1 MPRTHKFNA
10 RSEGMVKIS
19 TTERVD
25 YSKFA
30 TPEWELLISFFRWY
44 P

>member
-10 RSEGMVKIS
+10 RSEGMVKIA
-19 TTERVD
+19 TTERID

-30 TPEWELLISFFRWY
+30 TKEMELIVSFF
-44 P
+44 